1 MIVAHICLFL
11 NLQQGNTDCLGAM
24 SPKTFRLFLLVLRIS
39 KYVSIYYVYCYEK
52 IIRLFLFPIRLGM
65 AISINCTFF
74 ELLKFT
80 VHIVIVAN
88 LHQTELAIMQRTIFF
103 VVRNNKKGKNFGQIA
118 FLLGQYAQKGTV

>member
-1 MIVAHICLFL
+1 MV
-11 NLQQGNTDCLGAM
+11 
-24 SPKTFRLFLLVLRIS
+24 IS
-39 KYVSIYYVYCYEK
+39 
-52 IIRLFLFPIRLGM
+52 M
-65 AISINCTFF
+65 NCTFF